1 MWNDPER
8 APARADPA
16 HLGLPAEVR
25 PFQGR
30 RAGVVSR
37 SLAAGVDLAVVALV
51 LIGLYLGL
59 TALLI
64 LWSPRNADLPDVSR
78 PTLVTVATLL
88 AVTYLTASWT
98 MTGRT
103 YGDQLFALRVVDS
116 RGAGLRLGRATTRA
130 LLCVIFPVGLLWAA
144 VSRCRR
150 SVADLALGTVVIYDW
165 TDRSRNND

>member
-1 MWNDPER
+1 MTDDPAR
-8 APARADPA
+8 AQARADPT

-37 SLAAGVDLAVVALV
+37 SLAAGVDLAVVALM

-59 TALLI
+59 TALII
-64 LWSPRNADLPDVSR
+64 LWSPRNAHLPDVSR

-88 AVTYLTASWT
+88 AITYLTASWT

-116 RGAGLRLGRATTRA
+116 RGARLRLARATARA
-130 LLCVIFPVGLLWAA
+130 LLCVAFPLGLLWAA
-144 VSRCRR
+144 VSRRRR
-150 SVADLALGTVVIYDW
+150 SVADIALGTVVIYDW

>member
-1 MWNDPER
+1 MRDDT
-8 APARADPA
+8 AKAQARADPA

-51 LIGLYLGL
+51 LIGLYFGF

-64 LWSPRNADLPDVSR
+64 LWSPRNAHLPDVSR
-78 PTLVTVATLL
+78 PTLVVVATLL
-88 AVTYLTASWT
+88 AVTYLTASWR

-116 RGAGLRLGRATTRA
+116 RGGGLRLARATTRA
-130 LLCVIFPVGLLWAA
+130 LLCVAFPVGLLWAA
-144 VSRCRR
+144 VSRSRR
-150 SVADLALGTVVIYDW
+150 SVADVALGSIVIYDW
-165 TDRSRNND
+165 TDRSSSKG